1 MSGCAGDAQELPS
14 SFSFSYFLTSTLL
27 SVYLSVSQSALSPL
41 SLSLSGCLYKSP
53 SVCVLCMRAQGVC
66 VRQARGTNECL
77 YSVEATG
84 RRIGGQGLPSP
95 PSNPT
100 LPHSSVGRETPLL
113 PPSARL
119 HLFQGHPLSILP
131 PTLSLP
137 SQEKG
142 WCKVSG
148 KRRKRRRGS
157 ERAGAGGVP
166 TGGKEREGGTRL
178 AVLTCVSV
186 QDVRTRTVA
195 QCCRLAE
202 ENHMTRNSDMREERG
217 EEKRVKSK

>member
-1 MSGCAGDAQELPS
+1 MRRRCSGAAVL
-14 SFSFSYFLTSTLL
+14 LLLLLL
-27 SVYLSVSQSALSPL
+27 SDVHSPL
-41 SLSLSGCLYKSP
+41 CVPFCFSERCLSSLSLSGCLYKSP

-119 HLFQGHPLSILP
+119 HLFRGHPLLHP
-131 PTLSLP
+131 PSHSLSLP

-142 WCKVSG
+142 WCKVSS

-157 ERAGAGGVP
+157 ERAGPGGVP
-166 TGGKEREGGTRL
+166 TGGKVREGGTRL

-186 QDVRTRTVA
+186 QDVRTIVRVTCIRTDETSLCFYRSDRV
-195 QCCRLAE
+195 QTVNRSCRVCLK
-202 ENHMTRNSDMREERG
+202 T
-217 EEKRVKSK
+217 

>member
-1 MSGCAGDAQELPS
+1 MRRRCSGAAVL
-14 SFSFSYFLTSTLL
+14 LLLLLL
-27 SVYLSVSQSALSPL
+27 SDVHSPLCVPFCFSERSLSSL

-119 HLFQGHPLSILP
+119 HLFRGHPLLHP
-131 PTLSLP
+131 PSHSLSLP

-142 WCKVSG
+142 WCKVSS

-157 ERAGAGGVP
+157 ERAGPGGVP
-166 TGGKEREGGTRL
+166 TGGK
-178 AVLTCVSV
+178 
-186 QDVRTRTVA
+186 VR
-195 QCCRLAE
+195 
-202 ENHMTRNSDMREERG
+202 ERG
-217 EEKRVKSK
+217 NKARSSDLCLRAGRAHYSTSHLHQD